1 MRIENS
7 DVIFKEQDKDSREM
21 VTADEERV
29 SIQGD

>member
-1 MRIENS
+1 MKWQS
-7 DVIFKEQDKDSREM
+7 VIFKEEDVGGQEM